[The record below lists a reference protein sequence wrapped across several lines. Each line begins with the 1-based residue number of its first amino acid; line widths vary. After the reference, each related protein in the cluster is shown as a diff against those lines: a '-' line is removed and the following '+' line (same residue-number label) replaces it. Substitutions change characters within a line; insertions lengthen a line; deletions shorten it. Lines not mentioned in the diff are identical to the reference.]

1 MFNFILSITKPEYNN
16 YFHALA
22 SNQIKII
29 QINSQILGFTT
40 KILASASSLLKMSIC
55 SYFLFNFISFEN
67 LSLFYIFLNI
77 KSVPIFVRLIYNKLL
92 SILLV

>member
-1 MFNFILSITKPEYNN
+1 MFNFILSITKPEYSN

-77 KSVPIFVRLIYNKLL
+77 KSVPIFVRLFYNKLL
-92 SILLV
+92 NILLV